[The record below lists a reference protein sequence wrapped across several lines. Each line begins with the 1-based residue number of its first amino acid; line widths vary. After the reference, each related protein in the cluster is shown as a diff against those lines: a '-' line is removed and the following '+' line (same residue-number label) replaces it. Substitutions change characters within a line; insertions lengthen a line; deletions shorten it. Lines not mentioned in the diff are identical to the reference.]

1 MKSIFHLEEAFETEF
16 GIVVTGRMKIGD
28 VEKGNFLLMP
38 DGNKIEVAGIE
49 YAKKSFGMKGDNVSI
64 LLKDVTR
71 DYIKESYPDL
81 NEDAYKNVKFL
92 LPYWSLIQHDFDEI
106 YERINLIEK
115 KEL

>member
-1 MKSIFHLEEAFETEF
+1 MKSIFHLEEAFETGF

-71 DYIKESYPDL
+71 DYIKSFISLGVVSEKEWPSHIYIEVVSIEDMRDDKL
-81 NEDAYKNVKFL
+81 NEL
-92 LPYWSLIQHDFDEI
+92 GI
-106 YERINLIEK
+106 
-115 KEL
+115 